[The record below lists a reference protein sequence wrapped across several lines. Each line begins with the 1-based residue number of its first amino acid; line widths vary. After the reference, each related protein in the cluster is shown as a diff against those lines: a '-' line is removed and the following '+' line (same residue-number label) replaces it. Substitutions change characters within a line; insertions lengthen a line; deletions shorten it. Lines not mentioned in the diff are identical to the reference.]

1 MSELLRILK
10 DSWYLV
16 LSILVLLAILFYV
29 KTTTDTSVRWDPL
42 PNPISVP
49 PVTSSLPQ
57 RLPVLLE
64 KYSAVWR
71 MPLFTADRVPD
82 AVSQKKAS
90 ASPAP
95 SFGNVKLT
103 GVVLGGETRVAM
115 LTGPGNL
122 SGSYREGQSLPNGWV
137 VTKIEE
143 RKIELGYGQTKQ
155 MLELAMLRLPL
166 TVQ

>member
-1 MSELLRILK
+1 MRERLRILR
-10 DSWYLV
+10 DIWHLV
-16 LSILVLLAILFYV
+16 FSIVVLLAVLLYI
-29 KTTTDTSVRWDPL
+29 KTKADISVRWAPV
-42 PNPISVP
+42 PEPITVQ
-49 PVTSSLPQ
+49 PVISSLPQ

-64 KYSAVWR
+64 KYSAVWN
-71 MPLFTADRVPD
+71 MPLFTAGRVAD

-95 SFGNVKLT
+95 SLGNVKLT
-103 GVVLGGETRVAM
+103 GVVFAGKIRVAM
-115 LTGPGNL
+115 LTGQGNL

-155 MLELAMLRLPL
+155 VLELAMLRLPL